1 MNKKLEPLL
10 NPLLGNNPV
19 TVQMLGIC
27 SALAVTTNMKTAVT
41 MSIAVIAVM
50 IAASAIISAI
60 RHHIP
65 DSIRLILQ
73 ITIIASLVIVIDQIL
88 QAWFYDISKV
98 LSIFVSLIVT
108 NCLVMGRAEGFAMH
122 HEVKPAVLDA
132 LGNALGYSLILLL
145 VAFIRELFGLGTLFG
160 AEIFQTV
167 ESGGWYEPMDVM
179 QKAPSAFF
187 IIGLIIWLLRSIRP
201 VSRDNVAVVK
211 HHPVAATGT
220 ADD

>member
-160 AEIFQTV
+160 AGRISPV
-167 ESGGWYEPMDVM
+167 PRCLPIAMHP
-179 QKAPSAFF
+179 APAGS
-187 IIGLIIWLLRSIRP
+187 S
-201 VSRDNVAVVK
+201 K
-211 HHPVAATGT
+211 
-220 ADD
+220 